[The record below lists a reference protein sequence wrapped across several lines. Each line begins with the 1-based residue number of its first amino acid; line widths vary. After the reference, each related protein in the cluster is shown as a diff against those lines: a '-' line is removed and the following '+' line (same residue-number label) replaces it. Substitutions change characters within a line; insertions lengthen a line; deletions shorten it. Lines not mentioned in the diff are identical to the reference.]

1 MKLFLSSHDFGD
13 FAETLRD
20 MVRNNRKALII
31 TNARDYKTADERREI
46 IKEKLELFTSNGFE
60 AEELDL
66 REYFS
71 RSPEALEAYVTKY
84 NPGLIFCIG
93 GDIFLLA
100 TALNI
105 SGMDD
110 IIRRRLET
118 GKSVYGGNSAG
129 AMIAAEDIEVYERD
143 ELQIETIPEY
153 YGVETVTSGLGLIN
167 EYIIPHVDVEKFSER
182 TKFYQAQLSNIHA
195 ERIQLNDHDVYIVDG
210 DHKEIKRGRKS

>member
-1 MKLFLSSHDFGD
+1 MKLFLSSHNFGD

-20 MVRNNRKALII
+20 MVGNNRKTLVI
-31 TNARDYKTADERREI
+31 TNARDYKSANERRNVV
-46 IKEKLELFTSNGFE
+46 KEKLKLFTDNGFE

-71 RSPEALEAYVTKY
+71 RSPEDLEKYVTKY

-93 GDIFLLA
+93 GDVFLLA

-105 SGMDD
+105 SGMDN
-110 IIRRRLET
+110 IIRQRLES
-118 GKSVYGGNSAG
+118 GKSMYGGNSAG
-129 AMIAAEDIEVYERD
+129 AMITAEDIEVYERD

-153 YGVETVTSGLGLIN
+153 YGVEAVTSGLGLIN
-167 EYIIPHVDVEKFSER
+167 EYIIPHVDVEKFAER

-195 ERIQLNDHDVYIVDG
+195 ERIQLNDHDVYIIDG
-210 DHKEIKRGRKS
+210 DRKEIKRGHKS